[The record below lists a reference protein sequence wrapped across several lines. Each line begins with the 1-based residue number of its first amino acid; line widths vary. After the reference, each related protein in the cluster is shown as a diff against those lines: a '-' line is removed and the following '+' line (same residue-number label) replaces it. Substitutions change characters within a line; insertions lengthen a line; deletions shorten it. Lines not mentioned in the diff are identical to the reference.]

1 LSLYTLNVLLECFN
15 ALDVLQFELNDN
27 VFDEL
32 FQNKN
37 PQRLFDF
44 SVSNYEKDIKTLFFI
59 FAI

>member
-1 LSLYTLNVLLECFN
+1 MSLYTLNVLLECFN